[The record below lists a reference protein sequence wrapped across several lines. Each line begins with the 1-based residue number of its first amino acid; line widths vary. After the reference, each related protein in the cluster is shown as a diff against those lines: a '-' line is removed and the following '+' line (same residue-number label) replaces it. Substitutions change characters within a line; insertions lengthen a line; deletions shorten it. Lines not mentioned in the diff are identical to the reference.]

1 MKIECLKKSREGII
15 LDIEVTPFAK
25 RERIKGYDPWRKR
38 LLVEMREKPEKFKV
52 NNELVEFFARIFA
65 IPRDNVLI
73 VNGEKSTKKSMLIKG
88 VSYEDAKKII
98 TEYL

>member
-88 VSYEDAKKII
+88 ISYEDAKKII